1 MSKSRHKSQAYTPF
15 HRFFFLHEIT
25 APAVRRTAMA
35 AMAAHTTSQRGESTQ
50 SHDQPMF
57 PVSFRMMNTRVRLL
71 QKPIP
76 VLFIFLPV
84 LC

>member
-1 MSKSRHKSQAYTPF
+1 
-15 HRFFFLHEIT
+15 
-25 APAVRRTAMA
+25 MA
-35 AMAAHTTSQRGESTQ
+35 AMAAHTPSQRGESTQ

-76 VLFIFLPV
+76 VLFIFLLV